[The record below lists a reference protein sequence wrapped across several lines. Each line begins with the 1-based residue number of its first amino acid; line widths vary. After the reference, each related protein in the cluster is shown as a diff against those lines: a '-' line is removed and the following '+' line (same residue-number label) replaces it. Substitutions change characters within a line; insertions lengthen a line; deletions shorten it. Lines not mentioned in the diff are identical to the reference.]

1 MYTYKAKLVRVING
15 DTLDIEIDLGFD
27 IIIRQRLKLYG
38 IDTPDSRSSNS
49 EVKQKGL
56 DVKQRLID
64 LLTKEFKVTT
74 ILNKR
79 GKYGRILGNIY
90 ITDSKTGNE
99 ICINEMLV
107 TEGLAV
113 RYNIGK

>member
-27 IIIRQRLKLYG
+27 IVIRQRLKLYG
-38 IDTPDSRSSNS
+38 IDTPDSKSPDL
-49 EVKQKGL
+49 EIKQKGL

-64 LLTKEFKVTT
+64 VLTKEFIVTT

-79 GKYGRILGNIY
+79 GKYGRILGKVY
-90 ITDSKTGNE
+90 IVDEKDNKV
-99 ICINEMLV
+99 CINELLV
-107 TEGLAV
+107 DEGHAA
-113 RYNIGK
+113 RYNIK

>member
-27 IIIRQRLKLYG
+27 IIIKQRLKLYG
-38 IDTPDSRSSNS
+38 IDTPDSRSTN
-49 EVKQKGL
+49 VDIKQKGL
-56 DVKQRLID
+56 DVKQRLMD
-64 LLTKEFKVTT
+64 LLNKEFKVET

-79 GKYGRILGNIY
+79 GKYGRILGKIY
-90 ITDSKTGNE
+90 VVVDNNE
-99 ICINEMLV
+99 VCINELLV
-107 TEGLAV
+107 DEGLAI

>member
-38 IDTPDSRSSNS
+38 IDTPDSRSTN
-49 EVKQKGL
+49 VDIKQKGL
-56 DVKQRLID
+56 DVKQRLMD
-64 LLTKEFKVTT
+64 LLNKEFKVET

-90 ITDSKTGNE
+90 VVVNNNE
-99 ICINEMLV
+99 VCINELLV
-107 TEGLAV
+107 DEGLAI

>member
-27 IIIRQRLKLYG
+27 LSIKQRLKLYG
-38 IDTPDSRSSNS
+38 VDTPDSRSTDL
-49 EVKQKGL
+49 EIRQKGL

-64 LLTKEFKVTT
+64 VLTKEFTVTT

-90 ITDSKTGNE
+90 IVDEKDNKV
-99 ICINEMLV
+99 CINELLV
-107 TEGLAV
+107 EEGHAS

>member
-27 IIIRQRLKLYG
+27 LVIKQRLKLYG
-38 IDTPDSRSSNS
+38 INTPDSRSTDV
-49 EVKQKGL
+49 ETKRKGL

-64 LLTKEFKVTT
+64 ILTKEFKVETM
-74 ILNKR
+74 LNKR
-79 GKYGRILGNIY
+79 GKYGRILGKVY
-90 ITDSKTGNE
+90 IVDEKDNE
-99 ICINEMLV
+99 VCINELLV
-107 TEGLAV
+107 DEGLAV

>member
-27 IIIRQRLKLYG
+27 LVTRQRLKLYG
-38 IDTPDSRSSNS
+38 INTPDSKSPDNDI
-49 EVKQKGL
+49 KQKGL
-56 DVKQRLID
+56 DVKNRLIEV
-64 LLTKEFKVTT
+64 LPKEFTVTT

-90 ITDSKTGNE
+90 IVDEKNNKV
-99 ICINEMLV
+99 CINELLV
-107 TEGLAV
+107 EEGHAT

>member
-1 MYTYKAKLVRVING
+1 
-15 DTLDIEIDLGFD
+15 LDIEIDLGFD
-27 IIIRQRLKLYG
+27 IVIRQRLKLYG
-38 IDTPDSRSSNS
+38 IDTPDSRSTNT
-49 EVKQKGL
+49 EIKQKGL

-90 ITDSKTGNE
+90 VTDKNSNE
-99 ICINEMLV
+99 ICINELLV

>member
-27 IIIRQRLKLYG
+27 IIIKQRLKLYG
-38 IDTPDSRSSNS
+38 IDTPDSRSTNT
-49 EVKQKGL
+49 EIKQKGL
-56 DVKQRLID
+56 DVKQRLMD
-64 LLTKEFKVTT
+64 LLTKEFKVETM
-74 ILNKR
+74 LNKR

-90 ITDSKTGNE
+90 VTDSKSNE
-99 ICINEMLV
+99 ICINELLV
-107 TEGLAV
+107 SEGLAV

>member
-27 IIIRQRLKLYG
+27 IIIKQRLKLFG
-38 IDTPDSRSSNS
+38 IDTPDSRSTNT
-49 EVKQKGL
+49 EIKQKGL
-56 DVKQRLID
+56 DVKQRLMD
-64 LLTKEFKVTT
+64 LLTKEFKVETM
-74 ILNKR
+74 LNKR

-90 ITDSKTGNE
+90 VTDNKGNE
-99 ICINEMLV
+99 ICINELLV

>member
-27 IIIRQRLKLYG
+27 LSIKQRLKLYG
-38 IDTPDSRSSNS
+38 VDTPDSRSTDL
-49 EVKQKGL
+49 EIRQKGL
-56 DVKQRLID
+56 DVKQRVIEV
-64 LLTKEFKVTT
+64 LTKEFTVTT

-79 GKYGRILGNIY
+79 GKYGRILGKIY
-90 ITDSKTGNE
+90 VVDEKDNKV
-99 ICINEMLV
+99 CINELLV
-107 TEGLAV
+107 EEGHAS